1 MRPPQQAENGLV
13 TDGAGEGP
21 GSPQGLRDMAVGASS
36 PLTGM
41 QALRSAFPDAPQSG
55 AGMLHFSWR
64 RSRPQSAACLAR
76 RGHRWGR
83 GLPLAGVKR
92 LLSGTCPDSLL
103 LYWRLAGERG
113 PLLGPISVCTCGF
126 GVVSLRHVQ
135 ETKRSPPRIMVCIP
149 LALWSLSSDFSTF
162 RRLLVLVSYETPRVL
177 VVFCVRIRGSG
188 CVPWDPP
195 GVRVVLG
202 RRNEEER
209 V

>member
-1 MRPPQQAENGLV
+1 MENGLV

-55 AGMLHFSWR
+55 AGMLHFSWM

-83 GLPLAGVKR
+83 GLPLARVKR
-92 LLSGTCPDSLL
+92 LLSGTYPDSLL
-103 LYWRLAGERG
+103 LYWRVGWREGTFAGADFCLHVWLWGRQPAARTRDKAKPAENHG
-113 PLLGPISVCTCGF
+113 VHSFGSV
-126 GVVSLRHVQ
+126 V
-135 ETKRSPPRIMVCIP
+135 TKQC
-149 LALWSLSSDFSTF
+149 DFSTF

-177 VVFCVRIRGSG
+177 VVFCVCIRGSG
-188 CVPWDPP
+188 RVPWDLP
-195 GVRVVLG
+195 GVWVVLG
-202 RRNEEER
+202 RRNEEEH